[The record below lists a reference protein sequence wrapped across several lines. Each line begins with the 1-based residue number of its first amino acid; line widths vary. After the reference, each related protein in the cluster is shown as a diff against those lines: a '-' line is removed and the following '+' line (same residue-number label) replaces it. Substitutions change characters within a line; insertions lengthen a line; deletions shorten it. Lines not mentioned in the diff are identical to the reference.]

1 MRMKSG
7 WRAATEVLR
16 ACAGPLPGVALSL
29 LLGASLLGGA
39 ACAESLAD
47 YAGTWEFAISGDD
60 QGKGTAVID
69 AQGHISGVGAAAK
82 LNEPLLVS
90 GQVEPDGKANFTA
103 SPRGN
108 ASSGATFSG
117 QLVST
122 GRGTGRWQNT
132 AVGLSGRWTAQRTST
147 EQKDLPTQ
155 QTFEC
160 QIDGR
165 SSNDPG
171 ARADLLTDV
180 KGGPAYF
187 RVVSILRDV
196 YSMDVKARRSG
207 GAGVAPIVN
216 DPGWSTSLRIN
227 KHTDRME
234 GHWTFSSLDMAAKR
248 ATGVVEFRAGSHSGS
263 CRFALFLFVAD
274 LASLPIPSR

>member
-1 MRMKSG
+1 MIMNFW
-7 WRAATEVLR
+7 WRVATGLRGACAGQRSLR
-16 ACAGPLPGVALSL
+16 ACCLV
-29 LLGASLLGGA
+29 LGASLLTGLA
-39 ACAESLAD
+39 SAQSLAD
-47 YAGTWEFAISGDD
+47 YAGTWDFAIAGDD

-69 AQGHISGVGAAAK
+69 AQGHISGVGSAAR

-90 GQVEPDGKANFTA
+90 GQVEPDGKASFTA
-103 SPRGN
+103 RPRGTT
-108 ASSGATFSG
+108 SSGASFTG
-117 QLVST
+117 QLNTT

-132 AVGLSGRWTAQRTST
+132 AVGLSGNWSAQRTST
-147 EQKDLPTQ
+147 DQKDLPTQ
-155 QTFEC
+155 QSFEC

-171 ARADLLTDV
+171 ARADLFTDV

-187 RVVSILRDV
+187 RVISILPDI

-207 GAGVAPIVN
+207 GAGATPIVN
-216 DPGWSTSLRIN
+216 DPGWSTRLRIN
-227 KHTDRME
+227 KHSDKME

-248 ATGVVEFRAGSHSGS
+248 ATGVVEFRAGAHAGS

-274 LASLPIPSR
+274 LASLPIPPH